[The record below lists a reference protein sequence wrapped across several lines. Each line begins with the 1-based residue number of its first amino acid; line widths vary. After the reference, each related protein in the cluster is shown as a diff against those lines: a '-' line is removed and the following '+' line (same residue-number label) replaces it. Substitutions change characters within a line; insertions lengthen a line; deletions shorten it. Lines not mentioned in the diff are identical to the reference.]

1 MSELRLELQLLP
13 DGQQQL
19 VLSLPQEGP
28 YVMNASDAE
37 TLVQAVSQQR
47 QRMKPDVPH
56 HSPPGP
62 RSAILDP
69 RWYVAHETLVDGCAL
84 HLRHPGLGWLSFAVP
99 LQSLRDLQQAIANV
113 LDQVQHEQESL
124 RPN

>member
-1 MSELRLELQLLP
+1 MSELRLELQVLP
-13 DGQQQL
+13 EGQHQL
-19 VLSLPQEGP
+19 VLSLPQAGP
-28 YVMNASDAE
+28 YVMNVGDAE
-37 TLVQAVSQQR
+37 TLVQAVAQQR
-47 QRMKPDVPH
+47 QKMKPEVPH
-56 HSPPGP
+56 HFPQGP

-113 LDQVQHEQESL
+113 LDQVQHEQDSL